1 VRPSTVR
8 IHPFLFL
15 FALFALS
22 GAALYAAEPV
32 WLQLDRAQRA
42 YEDGEYGTA
51 LELVKKARAD
61 RHEETQRRLSV
72 LKAAFAPA
80 QVKRVGDDLKAIKA
94 VLEARGEHE
103 ALSLL
108 AEIEKTRYSSV
119 YGGSAAKLIA
129 FLEKSDVFPEADY
142 LEGLI
147 HDAEGES
154 SIAMRLYLAAW
165 ENRDFLDIPDR
176 QYDILYTMGSTSA
189 GMGDRDSAERVY
201 LQILSGDPVY
211 GTPDEPS
218 QTLRAMK
225 KTLLADGDTGKF
237 LSLYRHGNSKAF
249 KAALRLSELYL
260 GESGD
265 SARASNVTV
274 LALAM
279 AVTEVDR
286 GLAALGLGWDG
297 RTLDSLFQAA
307 ASSRELSSWASSQEV
322 WMPFL
327 LVPRVLFLGGSEE
340 QALQILRDVETGCPD
355 RTVRGKA
362 AGLIRF
368 LTPQT

>member
-1 VRPSTVR
+1 MRPSTIR
-8 IHPFLFL
+8 THPFLFL
-15 FALFALS
+15 FTLFALS
-22 GAALYAAEPV
+22 GTALYAAEPV

-61 RHEETQRRLSV
+61 RHEETQHRLTV

-119 YGGSAAKLIA
+119 YGGSAGKLIA
-129 FLEKSDVFPEADY
+129 FLENSDVFPEADY

-176 QYDILYTMGSTSA
+176 QYDILYTMGATSA

-307 ASSRELSSWASSQEV
+307 ASSRELSSWASSQEL
-322 WMPFL
+322 WIPFL
-327 LVPRVLFLGGSEE
+327 LAPRVLFLGGSEE
-340 QALQILRDVETGCPD
+340 QALQILRDVERGCPD